1 MCSRVWDVSSDN
13 EARPP
18 GLRVRPVSVQWDT
31 IGAMTNDVRDY
42 WDAQAATFDEEA
54 DHGLLDPKVREAWL
68 SLLRPCLP
76 APPASVVDLGCGTG
90 TLSVLLAEQGY
101 DVRGVD
107 ISAPMVEAARAKAAT
122 AGLDVTFTQGDA
134 ARPPYSPGSCDVVL
148 SRHVLWAVPDPSAAL
163 DRWMDLLRPDG
174 RLVLVEGHWF
184 TGGGLAAAAC
194 EALVREH
201 REEATVQ
208 LLTDPTLWGGP
219 IDDERYLLVSLG

>member
-1 MCSRVWDVSSDN
+1 MTN
-13 EARPP
+13 EIRDD
-18 GLRVRPVSVQWDT
+18 WDT
-31 IGAMTNDVRDY
+31 
-42 WDAQAATFDEEA
+42 QAATFDEEA
-54 DHGLLDPKVREAWL
+54 DHGLLDPEVRRAWL
-68 SLLRPCLP
+68 SLLRPNLP

-107 ISAPMVEAARAKAAT
+107 ISAPMVEAARAKAAA
-122 AGLDVTFTQGDA
+122 AGLDVRFAQGDA

-148 SRHVLWAVPDPSAAL
+148 SRHVLWAVPDPSAVL
-163 DRWMDLLRPDG
+163 GRWMDLLRPGG

-184 TGGGLAAAAC
+184 TGGGLTAAAC

-201 REEATVQ
+201 RQEATVQ
-208 LLTDPTLWGGP
+208 LLTDATLWGGP